1 MKRDPADADA
11 SLRAKPG
18 ARPGAKARPV
28 AAPGLERRILARLP
42 EAAIGGSLI
51 AGLFAA
57 SAHFFPPDGSIT
69 QVEKHVRMMDAIA
82 IGAGILL
89 WTLVVTV
96 AIGCVVVMV
105 MKGPVHT
112 ADSYPVPD
120 RDRPPPRD

>member
-1 MKRDPADADA
+1 MNRSESRDA
-11 SLRAKPG
+11 SRSASPAGGQPG
-18 ARPGAKARPV
+18 PV
-28 AAPGLERRILARLP
+28 ASPGLERRILARLP
-42 EAAIGGSLI
+42 EVALGGSLV

-57 SAHFFPPDGSIT
+57 SAHFFPPEGSAADI
-69 QVEKHVRMMDAIA
+69 EKHVRMMDAIA

-96 AIGCVVVMV
+96 AIGCVVVIV

-120 RDRPPPRD
+120 LEEPPNDL

>member
-1 MKRDPADADA
+1 
-11 SLRAKPG
+11 
-18 ARPGAKARPV
+18 
-28 AAPGLERRILARLP
+28 
-42 EAAIGGSLI
+42 
-51 AGLFAA
+51 
-57 SAHFFPPDGSIT
+57 
-69 QVEKHVRMMDAIA
+69 MMDAIA

-105 MKGPVHT
+105 MKGPVQT